1 MTWSGDMTIIRF
13 LNSMP
18 CSELK
23 QHCTLPT
30 SELLAASASIVSHIL
45 FQTVVTISLI
55 IASDRGPWESP
66 VKVSIVL
73 ASWSMD
79 LGAAGLQQT
88 DILMHDGDELLQ
100 GT

>member
-1 MTWSGDMTIIRF
+1 
-13 LNSMP
+13 
-18 CSELK
+18 
-23 QHCTLPT
+23 
-30 SELLAASASIVSHIL
+30 
-45 FQTVVTISLI
+45 VTISLI